1 MTNANVSAVATQALV
16 SGAPSA
22 QVKVAAAQ
30 VLASGSPAA
39 RVKVVAVQVLAQAIN
54 SGDVAAALPAL
65 TASIA
70 GTVSPPV
77 VTTTGSVAAAL
88 PAVTAAVTGTVTIRG
103 QVAAT
108 LPTLTAAISGQVS
121 DVVGGAIDATLP
133 AITAAIS
140 GTATGSITGTVQ
152 AVLPPLVA
160 RLNAADPADLLSA
173 HSTTSITSHVAAPFV
188 ADPIAAHSVT
198 HITSAIAAPSTF
210 EFISAHSTTRITSS
224 VVPGLVIAIDPVT
237 NRPQYRLFVVD
248 RQGNPLGE
256 LENARI
262 GDPVRT
268 LQGAGVFTATLPK
281 NDPKATLLDVGAEVQ
296 VWAGAEMLPDAWFVL
311 VEPGK
316 DGGGE
321 ISYQFVGLEGLLD
334 NVVIGKERPD
344 LLVNG
349 GFEDGMSHWH
359 PVALAGSASMAP
371 PKTTI
376 VTGSAAKEGGK
387 ALQVEAVESVNVREV
402 KTAAIFYGNRPYASE
417 PLSAGFLPGGE
428 KVITDQLPAFSQG
441 TALLV
446 EGFTADVDSGTGMA
460 LSQRRAD
467 AAKAVILKA
476 RPDLKVT
483 AIGRGETI
491 QVAPNNTPE
500 NQAKNRRILLTGTA
514 TRVGHRQVV
523 QQFFKYRNS
532 TRAPIDLELDGWI
545 NLIQYVGPS
554 KDRYG
559 FYINRRNRANLDTDP
574 IPPADSDRTLL
585 EEYAV
590 QYAGM
595 TQAKAEGYDTAEALY
610 AAIVAATPSKAKI
623 VAAEHTDLSED
634 FPHEKWEPDGTSII
648 APPDGR
654 EYLYEVRLYGSAGK
668 TKFDEVSCKPN
679 VVTGFY
685 NVTRPQLFAGLV
697 AHAQDPEFF
706 KVDLNIDADCP
717 AVGIR
722 GDYEYEHKTP
732 RTVWDAISE
741 QLRSDDSP
749 DFWIQSTPQRRVART
764 AVKRGRR
771 SPVRFRLGDI
781 VTGYTAGVD
790 GGKVATT
797 GIVTSNR
804 SRGGGVAEARVRTGP
819 VNGLVLERVQSA
831 EPDRSTSRLRQMG
844 AAMVRYGRTDVL
856 TSVTCDPEWTV
867 YLLGHVGLG
876 DVAWFEVKDGDTD
889 VAGWYRIVEIRHSIS
904 KHQLSYELAPEV

>member
-1 MTNANVSAVATQALV
+1 MAAQVEAVALQSLV
-16 SGAPSA
+16 KGTPN
-22 QVKVAAAQ
+22 VRVGTFVAQ
-30 VLASGSPAA
+30 VLAAGA
-39 RVKVVAVQVLAQAIN
+39 RTVEVEAFAVQALVAEVN
-54 SGDVAAALPAL
+54 GGPVAATLPKL
-65 TASIA
+65 TASLA
-70 GTVSPPV
+70 GTVSAPV
-77 VTTTGSVAAAL
+77 VTTTGVVSAAL
-88 PAVTAAVTGTVTIRG
+88 PKLTASVNGAVTTLG

-108 LPTLTAAISGQVS
+108 IPALSADIGGSVSGLI
-121 DVVGGAIDATLP
+121 GASIDATLP
-133 AITAAIS
+133 ALTATIT
-140 GTATGSITGTVQ
+140 GTATGTITG
-152 AVLPPLVA
+152 AVSATLPALTA
-160 RLNAADPADLLSA
+160 RLNAADPADLIAA
-173 HSTTSITSHVAAPFV
+173 HSTTSITSGLLAPFV
-188 ADPIAAHSVT
+188 ADPITAYSATRITSTVAAPTVID
-198 HITSAIAAPSTF
+198 HIT
-210 EFISAHSTTRITSS
+210 AHSTTRITSS
-224 VVPGLVIAIDPVT
+224 AMPGLTIALDPVT
-237 NRPQYRLFVVD
+237 GRPQYRLFVVD

-262 GDPVRT
+262 GDPVRA
-268 LQGAGVFTATLPK
+268 LQGAGVFTATLTK
-281 NDPKATLLDVGAEVQ
+281 NDPKAALLDVGAEVQ
-296 VWAGAEMLPDAWFVL
+296 VWAGAEMLPDAWYVL
-311 VEPGK
+311 IEPGK

-349 GFEDGMSHWH
+349 GFEDGLKNWH
-359 PVALAGSASMAP
+359 PTWLAGSAAQAP
-371 PKTTI
+371 PNTTI
-376 VTGSAAKEGGK
+376 VTGSSAKEGGK
-387 ALQVEAVESVNVREV
+387 ALQVEAVESVNAVEV

-417 PLSAGFLPGGE
+417 ALSAGFLPGGE
-428 KVITDQLPAFSQG
+428 KVITDQLGAFSQG

-446 EGFTADVDSGTGMA
+446 EGFTADVDSGDGQA
-460 LSQRRAD
+460 LSERRAL
-467 AAKAVILKA
+467 AAKAVIVKA

-483 AIGRGETI
+483 AVGRGETI
-491 QVAPNNTPE
+491 QVAPNNTPA

-523 QQFFKYRNS
+523 QQFFKFRNT

-545 NLIQYVGPS
+545 NLINYVGPS

-559 FYINRRNRANLDTDP
+559 FYINRHNRANKDTDP
-574 IPPADSDRTLL
+574 LPPADSDRTLL

-610 AAIVAATPSKAKI
+610 AALVAATPSKAKI

-668 TKFDEVSCKPN
+668 TIFDEISCKPN
-679 VVTGFY
+679 FVTGFY
-685 NVTRPQLFAGLV
+685 GVTRPQLFAGLV
-697 AHAQDPEFF
+697 AHAQDSAFF
-706 KVDLNIDADCP
+706 KTDLNIDADCP
-717 AVGIR
+717 AVGVR
-722 GDYEYEHKTP
+722 NDFEYEWKSP

-764 AVKRGRR
+764 ALKRGRR

-804 SRGGGVAEARVRTGP
+804 SRGGGVAEARIRTGP

-831 EPDRSTSRLRQMG
+831 EPDRSTARLRQMG
-844 AAMVRYGRTDVL
+844 AAMTRYGRTDVL

-876 DVAWFEVKDGDTD
+876 DTAWFEVKDGDTD

-904 KHQLSYELAPEV
+904 NHQLSYELAPEV